1 MRCNRGPS
9 TVGVKEVSPPPLWMV
24 ALVVAALAPWCARAL
39 QVVVERRVRRR
50 TLDLLAKALPEGGR
64 GKP

>member
-9 TVGVKEVSPPPLWMV
+9 TVGVREVSPPPLWMV
-24 ALVVAALAPWCARAL
+24 ALVVAAFAPWSARAL
-39 QVVVERRVRRR
+39 QLVVERRVRRR
-50 TLDLLAKALPEGGR
+50 TLDLLAKALPEGER